1 VHEVKVDVDFSAAH
15 GDGNGDQ
22 NGHVDPLFGRFVWC
36 LSDEMGQILRNW
48 RQMGGQFLFYI
59 PDLDVGQNGRP
70 RGPQML
76 V

>member
-1 VHEVKVDVDFSAAH
+1 VHEDVKVDVDFSAAH

-48 RQMGGQFLFYI
+48 RQMGGQFFFYI
-59 PDLDVGQNGRP
+59 PDLFAVGRFGR
-70 RGPQML
+70 RLPQW
-76 V
+76 